1 MKIFKIKG
9 STVFFQNRKMMLAE
23 YIDFMDADFCEEHQI
38 FEGHDVGGEYEQERE
53 GLEYSPK
60 LRYPSWDEL
69 NEDEVIQ
76 LLNWCYKNPMIFGA
90 FESKEALIE
99 EQAETYR
106 DEILKMKIINESDS
120 FLDDLQNWLKK

>member
-1 MKIFKIKG
+1 MKIFKIIG
-9 STVFFQNRKMMLAE
+9 STVFFQHRKMMLCE
-23 YIDFMDADFCEEHQI
+23 YIDFLSSEICEEYEI

-60 LRYPSWDEL
+60 LQYPSWDEL
-69 NEDEVIQ
+69 NDDEVIQ
-76 LLNWCYKNPMIFGA
+76 LLNWCYKNPIIFGA
-90 FESKEALIE
+90 YDSKDDLIE

-106 DEILKMKIINESDS
+106 NEILKMNESDS

>member
-69 NEDEVIQ
+69 DESEVIQ

>member
-9 STVFFQNRKMMLAE
+9 STVFFQHCKMMLCD
-23 YIDFMDADFCEEHQI
+23 YIDFMDAEFCEEHQI

-60 LRYPSWDEL
+60 LQYPSWDEL
-69 NEDEVIQ
+69 DESEVIQ
-76 LLNWCYKNPMIFGA
+76 LLNWCYKNPMVYGA
-90 FESKEALIE
+90 FESKDDLIE

-106 DEILKMKIINESDS
+106 SEILKMKIINESDS
-120 FLDDLQNWLKK
+120 FLDSLQNWLKK

>member
-76 LLNWCYKNPMIFGA
+76 LLNWCYKNPIIFGA